1 MSKYNV
7 NSYQVS
13 SLLTWIKSGE
23 IAIPEIQRPFV
34 WDATKVRDLMD
45 SLYQGYPVGYLIV
58 WKNPDVHLKDGTK
71 SSGKKILIDGQQR
84 VTALQAAIAGQPV
97 VNDQY
102 KKVRIR
108 IAFNPLTEKFDV
120 ANVAIS
126 KDSHWIEDVSLL
138 FKDDFSTLDFVL
150 GYCADNGIDSKQ
162 EMKKLDKVLTRLRG
176 IQSQPVG
183 CIELEDTLDI
193 AQVTE
198 IFIRI
203 NSKGVVLSQADF
215 AMSKIAADETHGGN
229 TIRKTVDYFCRL
241 MKNHDDLPM
250 LMENDSAFMDSE
262 EGRRIQWIARQ
273 SEECIYQPDYNDVL
287 RVAFTY
293 RFQRGRL
300 SDLVSLLSGRDFETR
315 TFIEEIVIDSFQK
328 LRESVMEVVREYNF
342 LGFVKIVKS
351 TGLIKAGMI
360 RSQNALNFA
369 YALFLALKERGT
381 PPARIERL
389 VRVWLVFSLLVGR
402 YSGSAESAFDY
413 DIKRFCEAE
422 EPEDFLDTEER
433 GNLSDAFWEDRL
445 VDYHLK
451 TSSAGNNAY
460 QIYLAAQSRL
470 GANGFLSDHMQ
481 IRTLVEDGGHIH
493 HVFPKN
499 YLKNNGYDKSSDYNQ
514 IANYALTQTEIN
526 IFIKDKAPKEY
537 MAKIHEQIRTGEI
550 SNLGGIRTEE
560 ELQKNLRDNC
570 IPEGFSEMTVEN
582 YPAFLVERRKLMA
595 QWIRDYYQSLH

>member
-13 SLLTWIKSGE
+13 TLLGWIKSGE

-58 WKNPDVHLKDGTK
+58 WKNPDVRLKDGTK

-102 KKVRIR
+102 KKVRVR

-126 KDSHWIEDVSLL
+126 KDSHWIEDVSQL
-138 FKDDFSTLDFVL
+138 FKDDFSAWGFLRK
-150 GYCADNGIDSKQ
+150 YCADNGIESD
-162 EMKKLDKVLTRLRG
+162 EETERIDKALGRLRG

-193 AQVTE
+193 TQVTE

-229 TIRKTVDYFCRL
+229 TIRKIVDYFCRL

-250 LMENDSAFMDSE
+250 LVANDSAFMDSE

-300 SDLVSLLSGRDFETR
+300 ADLVSLLSGRDFETR

-328 LRESVMEVVREYNF
+328 LRDSVMEVVKEYNF

-381 PPARIERL
+381 PPARIERI

-402 YSGSAESAFDY
+402 YSASPESAFDY

-422 EPEDFLDTEER
+422 EPEDFLNTEER
-433 GNLSDAFWEDRL
+433 GNLSEAFWNERL

-451 TSSAGNNAY
+451 TSSSGNNAY

-470 GANGFLSDHMQ
+470 GANGFLSDHIQ
-481 IRTLVEDGGHIH
+481 IRTLVEDGGDIH
-493 HVFPKN
+493 HIFPKN
-499 YLKNNGYDKSSDYNQ
+499 YLQKNGYGKPSDYNQ

-526 IFIKDKAPKEY
+526 ISIKDRSPKEY
-537 MAKIHEQIRTGEI
+537 MSKIHEQIRTGEI

-570 IPEGFSEMTVEN
+570 IPEGFSEMTVED

-595 QWIRDYYQSLH
+595 QRIRDYYQSLH